1 MSGNE
6 MISFGAGV
14 NSVAM
19 TIMLVEDG
27 WRGPIVFADTGSEW
41 PETYCYLRYFE
52 SEWLKPRGLGVTVL
66 SPGSEWHQK
75 ERDCSLED
83 YCKRWDILPLLSTR
97 WCSVRWKREPVH
109 AWAAAHEFDVQLLG
123 ISADEP
129 RRIREDTGVRYPL
142 YDEDITRRECQRI
155 VQRAGLEVPTKSG
168 CFFCPGQA
176 LVDWRRLYNEHPELY
191 ERAALL
197 EDQASKAHTKHATLD
212 SHGISLREH
221 AKRRWAGQMKMDLSE
236 WLPCLCSL

>member
-1 MSGNE
+1 MGE
-6 MISFGAGV
+6 MISFGGGV

-19 TIMLVEDG
+19 TIMLIEQG

-41 PETYCYLRYFE
+41 PETYCYMRYFE
-52 SEWLKPRGLGVTVL
+52 REWLKPRGLEGTIL
-66 SPGSEWHQK
+66 PPGSAWHQK

-83 YCKRWDILPLLSTR
+83 YCKRWSILPLLSTR
-97 WCSVRWKREPVH
+97 WCSVRWKRDPIH
-109 AWAAAHEFDVQLLG
+109 AWAAAHPVDVQLLG

-129 RRIREDTGVRYPL
+129 RRIRDDPGVRYPL
-142 YDEDITRRECQRI
+142 YEEDITRRECQRI
-155 VQRAGLEVPTKSG
+155 IQRAGLDIPFKSG

-176 LVDWRRLYNEHPELY
+176 LADWRRLYTEHPDLY

-197 EDQASKAHTKHATLD
+197 EERASAKHNKKATLD

-221 AKRRWAGQMKMDLSE
+221 AARRWAGQMQMDLSQ